1 MLNHNKK
8 LCCEKWAT
16 SLANSVQIRSPQSSI
31 FCSGFPRQ
39 TSLPLYLTASIGQVP
54 RLFSS
59 HHGQSLHAVN
69 QGFQH
74 MHSPYGHCV
83 CTNVSK
89 SALTVHRDWKKKK
102 KNKKEDMFRKTQMY
116 DNFNWV
122 WSQEEL
128 WKGKWGH
135 VWSEFLEN
143 AVARL

>member
-1 MLNHNKK
+1 MYERLKICIDSAQGLKK
-8 LCCEKWAT
+8 K
-16 SLANSVQIRSPQSSI
+16 
-31 FCSGFPRQ
+31 
-39 TSLPLYLTASIGQVP
+39 
-54 RLFSS
+54 
-59 HHGQSLHAVN
+59 
-69 QGFQH
+69 
-74 MHSPYGHCV
+74 
-83 CTNVSK
+83 
-89 SALTVHRDWKKKK
+89 KKKK